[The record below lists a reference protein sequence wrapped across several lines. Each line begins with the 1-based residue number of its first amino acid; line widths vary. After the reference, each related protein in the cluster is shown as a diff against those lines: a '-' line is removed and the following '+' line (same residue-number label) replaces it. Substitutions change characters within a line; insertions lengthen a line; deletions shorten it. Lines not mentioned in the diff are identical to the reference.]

1 MLASFALS
9 VRVEHEPRRA
19 VNLRGPAEGV
29 RLALRSMFTHAR
41 YASRGGDRTM
51 GVRYRPLGVERLSDV
66 ACCPGGAEVK
76 GKKLRGNITETAA
89 WRRRMIELGMRG
101 VVAYDEDGP
110 RGFAEYMPAEV
121 APVPIDAPGAAV
133 LMCYHWSGT
142 SAEDPEH
149 LAMERELIGRVIEET
164 RPRFTGLVTQGWD
177 VPTHFPIPF
186 LEELGFRETVRHAPI
201 ALMWLPYRTDAR
213 DPALAPAA
221 YAPRDLSDERLLA
234 IDAAFSARCPYS
246 IDTEA
251 YLKET
256 VSAHPLKERIRMD
269 LRRID
274 TREDAFASA
283 VAPFDWAWVFFNG
296 EAIGLFEYPGGKLAG
311 EITRRIETMK
321 Q

>member
-1 MLASFALS
+1 MD
-9 VRVEHEPRRA
+9 VH
-19 VNLRGPAEGV
+19 
-29 RLALRSMFTHAR
+29 
-41 YASRGGDRTM
+41 YK
-51 GVRYRPLGVERLSDV
+51 PLTVERLSDV
-66 ACCPGGAEVK
+66 ACCPGGAEVE
-76 GKKLRGNITETAA
+76 GKKFRDDITETAA
-89 WRRRMIELGMRG
+89 WRRRMIGLGMRG

-133 LMCYHWSGT
+133 LMCYHWAGT
-142 SAEDPEH
+142 KAEDPEH
-149 LAMERELIGRVIEET
+149 LAMERRLIERVIEET

-177 VPTHFPIPF
+177 LPTHFPIPF
-186 LEELGFRETVRHAPI
+186 LEESGFHEVARSELI
-201 ALMWLPYRTDAR
+201 ALMWNPYRTDAR
-213 DPALAPAA
+213 DPTLAPAA
-221 YAPRDLSDERLLA
+221 YAPRDLSNQGLLA
-234 IDAAFSARCPYS
+234 VDAAFSARCPYS

-296 EAIGLFEYPGGKLAG
+296 EAIGLFEYPGGKLAD
-311 EITRRIETMK
+311 EITRRIEAMNEPARRRGK
-321 Q
+321 